1 MTTRSTVR
9 PNRQN
14 SRARFGRSPLN
25 RALGGVCGGIGAML
39 GVSAWCPRVVFA
51 ALTIAMPAFGALLY
65 LLLWVIIPAQSLND
79 LPTVIGA
86 ARGVRAE
93 GTLIIG
99 LLAILVG
106 VVALSA
112 FAGVFR
118 LPNGSLLEPGMLLL
132 IALALLIRQLRRG

>member
-1 MTTRSTVR
+1 
-9 PNRQN
+9 
-14 SRARFGRSPLN
+14 
-25 RALGGVCGGIGAML
+25 ML